1 MSATD
6 AVAGHGP
13 SPGPAHDGP
22 GGSAD
27 PGRVLGPV
35 GGGPPGARPSGVPPG
50 PPGPPAGDGSP
61 YAGDIADG
69 GDIANAEQ
77 ARAWDG
83 TEGAYW
89 ARNAARFEATT
100 AAYDRILFDAA
111 GIRPGMRVLD
121 VGCGSGATT
130 REAARRAAPGQVV
143 GVDLS
148 AAMIDVAR
156 GHGTPGAVYLR
167 ADAQVHPFADA
178 AFDVVVSRTG
188 ASFFA
193 DPSAA
198 FANLARAMRPGAR
211 MALLTWRRL
220 ADNAWAREILTALT
234 GSVPSDPPPGP
245 GPFGLADRC
254 STRDLLAAAGLN
266 GVQIGPESA
275 PLVFG
280 RNPDDAL
287 ELVTGLFEW
296 LLPPAGTAE
305 RSAVLDTLRA
315 VLTRHH
321 GPDGVALP
329 SAAWLVTA
337 VRP

>member
-1 MSATD
+1 MSA
-6 AVAGHGP
+6 AV
-13 SPGPAHDGP
+13 D
-22 GGSAD
+22 
-27 PGRVLGPV
+27 R
-35 GGGPPGARPSGVPPG
+35 R
-50 PPGPPAGDGSP
+50 GDGRP
-61 YAGDIADG
+61 EADT
-69 GDIANAEQ
+69 ANVEQ

-83 TEGAYW
+83 AEGAHW
-89 ARNAARFEATT
+89 ARHAARFEEST
-100 AAYDRILFDAA
+100 AAYDRVLFEAA
-111 GIRPGMRVLD
+111 AITPGMRVLD
-121 VGCGSGATT
+121 VGCGSGSTT

-193 DPSAA
+193 DPAAA

-211 MALLTWRRL
+211 LALVTWRRM
-220 ADNAWAREILTALT
+220 ADNAWAREILRALT
-234 GSVPSDPPPGP
+234 GSAPPEPPPGP

-254 STRDLLAAAGLN
+254 ATRDLLGGAGFD

-275 PLVFG
+275 DLVLG
-280 RNPDDAL
+280 RTPDEAV

-296 LLPPAGTAE
+296 LLPPSGSTE
-305 RSAVLDTLRA
+305 RTAVLDTLRA
-315 VLTRHH
+315 TLTSFH
-321 GPDGVALP
+321 GPGGVALP